1 MGSKL
6 ASEMKILAIVP
17 AYNEEGSIVGVI
29 EDLKS
34 IDTDI
39 DVLIINDGSK
49 DNTADVAKST
59 GKAIVVSLVS
69 NLGIGGAVQTGF
81 KFAFKNN
88 YDIALQFDGDG
99 QHIASEIPKILNPL
113 LSNEA
118 DMCIGSRFVIQH
130 KGWKSSPLRR
140 LGIRVFTALNYLL
153 IKQRVTDSTSGFRA
167 YNKDAIEFLAENY
180 PQDYP
185 EPETVVL
192 MGKNAFRIKEIF
204 TEMRERSAGESS
216 ISTFDAVY
224 YMVKVVLAVL
234 ITSIRP
240 RTRK

>member
-1 MGSKL
+1 MKEMAL
-6 ASEMKILAIVP
+6 SEKKILVIVP
-17 AYNEEGSIVGVI
+17 AYNEEDSITGVI

-34 IDTDI
+34 SNSNL

-49 DNTADVAKST
+49 DRTAEVAKST

-81 KFAFKNN
+81 KFAFIND

-99 QHIASEIPKILNPL
+99 QHIASEIPKLIDPILND
-113 LSNEA
+113 NA
-118 DMCIGSRFVIQH
+118 DMCIGSRFVIKH
-130 KGWKSSPLRR
+130 AGWKSSPFRR

-167 YNKDAIEFLAENY
+167 YNKEAIAFLAENY

-192 MGKNAFRIKEIF
+192 MGRNEFRIKEIF
-204 TEMRERSAGESS
+204 TEMKERAAGESS

-224 YMVKVVLAVL
+224 YMIKVVLAVI
-234 ITSIRP
+234 ITSLRP

>member
-1 MGSKL
+1 MRKRTLSDK
-6 ASEMKILAIVP
+6 KILVIVP
-17 AYNEEGSIVGVI
+17 AYNEEDSITGVI

-34 IDTDI
+34 FDEGL
-39 DVLIINDGSK
+39 DVLIINDGSRDK
-49 DNTADVAKST
+49 TAEVAKAT

-81 KFAFKNN
+81 KFAHQND

-99 QHIASEIPKILNPL
+99 QHIASEIPKIIEPII
-113 LSNEA
+113 SGEA
-118 DMCIGSRFVIQH
+118 EMCIGSRFVIKH
-130 KGWKSSPLRR
+130 EGWKSSPLRR
-140 LGIRVFTALNYLL
+140 LGISVFTALNYLL

-167 YNKDAIEFLAENY
+167 YNKEAIGFLAENY

-192 MGKNAFRIKEIF
+192 MGKNDFKIKEIF

-224 YMVKVVLAVL
+224 YMIKVVLAVI
-234 ITSIRP
+234 ITSLRP

>member
-167 YNKDAIEFLAENY
+167 YNKEAIEFLAENY